1 MRLLMEFGGISV
13 SEEQRSSLTGSE
25 PRWRR
30 NQMRDSGQVYSRAF
44 STDSFAFA
52 LLHVG
57 LNSNRSETSKATV
70 SHVQLADHAFAISF
84 STCMASLLYDSY
96 LKIVQSR

>member
-1 MRLLMEFGGISV
+1 
-13 SEEQRSSLTGSE
+13 
-25 PRWRR
+25 
-30 NQMRDSGQVYSRAF
+30 MRDSGQVYSRAF